1 MNNLYFDYIYLIKDM
16 RGLHFMKEK
25 VLKSKKEKMI
35 KVIYSNTGEKTI
47 KETINNLITSHSKT
61 KHE

>member
-35 KVIYSNTGEKTI
+35 KLFIQILVK
-47 KETINNLITSHSKT
+47 KQLKKQLII
-61 KHE
+61 